1 MRTLPQIS
9 SHLTTSVCAAAGAL
23 LVAFTLTQPLQA
35 KSHKPKTQAHAGD
48 TQRHAHASAAKS
60 AVAEHRR
67 IAKQTRKQAAAEAAH
82 SGSGGA
88 QRGKSKAG
96 KGKQHT
102 VAASKGETVPAV
114 SLAAASEKIAARKT
128 ASPRPPETASLN
140 HDSKAA
146 ATRDQ
151 KAAKA
156 AAVETVAADA
166 ATAAR
171 IHAWERHRRQQAAP
185 AGQTGSQTG
194 SHGSQRSPATAAAA
208 PPPPDPRLLNA
219 DEKLLAGHP
228 QAARRLAA
236 ARQISGAGA
245 TSATDAEKTSG
256 AAPSADAKGQQRTA
270 HPASAERNP
279 DGTSSTEVAHPSED
293 SSVALPADNENAIDD
308 ADESSPAKPETAL
321 GQAGQ
326 GDTSEASRGLTAE
339 AEAATAKVPGLDPVL
354 FNRRGGLIVPPPLRG
369 SREILVHQNTMADQ
383 EGLLRVK
390 DDADLLQLRRE
401 RQLVALPETEE
412 MRVAEQLPE
421 NRRFCRPWTNTFLVD
436 IGRSHY
442 ARFHQPLQVNSA
454 VRTVAFQR
462 RLRRVNGN
470 AAPIKGDTAS
480 PHLTGETIDIAK
492 RGLSMTEIA
501 WMRGYLLPL
510 QQEGKIDVEE
520 EFQQSVFHISVYKSY
535 AAPAANPKS
544 QAAHK
549 SRSSL
554 LAVGIH

>member
-1 MRTLPQIS
+1 M
-9 SHLTTSVCAAAGAL
+9 
-23 LVAFTLTQPLQA
+23 LVVFTLTQPLQA
-35 KSHKPKTQAHAGD
+35 KTHKPKTQAHAGD
-48 TQRHAHASAAKS
+48 AQRHAHASAAKS
-60 AVAEHRR
+60 AAAEHRR
-67 IAKQTRKQAAAEAAH
+67 MAKQTRKQAAAEAAH
-82 SGSGGA
+82 SGNGGA
-88 QRGKSKAG
+88 QKGKSKPS
-96 KGKQHT
+96 KRKQHT
-102 VAASKGETVPAV
+102 VAAAKDGSAWTG
-114 SLAAASEKIAARKT
+114 SLATASRKNAARKT
-128 ASPRPPETASLN
+128 ASPRPTETASGN
-140 HDSKAA
+140 HASKAV

-151 KAAKA
+151 KLANAAS
-156 AAVETVAADA
+156 VESVAANA

-171 IHAWERHRRQQAAP
+171 IHAWERHRRQQAAS
-185 AGQTGSQTG
+185 AGQTG

-228 QAARRLAA
+228 LAARRQAA
-236 ARQISGAGA
+236 ARQNAGAGA
-245 TSATDAEKTSG
+245 TPTTDAEKTFG
-256 AAPSADAKGQQRTA
+256 AAPSADSKGQQPIA
-270 HPASAERNP
+270 HPASAERNT
-279 DGTSSTEVAHPSED
+279 DGMSSTEVAQPSED
-293 SSVALPADNENAIDD
+293 SSVTSPADDENAIDD
-308 ADESSPAKPETAL
+308 ADASSPAKPETDM
-321 GQAGQ
+321 GQA
-326 GDTSEASRGLTAE
+326 EASRGLTAE
-339 AEAATAKVPGLDPVL
+339 ADAATAKVPALDPVL

-369 SREILVHQNTMADQ
+369 SREILVHQNTMADH

-390 DDADLLQLRRE
+390 DDADLLQLRRQ

-462 RLRRVNGN
+462 RLRRINGN

-535 AAPAANPKS
+535 AAPAAEPKS
-544 QAAHK
+544 PAERK

-554 LAVGIH
+554 LAVGIR

>member
-1 MRTLPQIS
+1 M
-9 SHLTTSVCAAAGAL
+9 
-23 LVAFTLTQPLQA
+23 
-35 KSHKPKTQAHAGD
+35 
-48 TQRHAHASAAKS
+48 
-60 AVAEHRR
+60 
-67 IAKQTRKQAAAEAAH
+67 
-82 SGSGGA
+82 
-88 QRGKSKAG
+88 
-96 KGKQHT
+96 
-102 VAASKGETVPAV
+102 
-114 SLAAASEKIAARKT
+114 
-128 ASPRPPETASLN
+128 
-140 HDSKAA
+140 
-146 ATRDQ
+146 
-151 KAAKA
+151 
-156 AAVETVAADA
+156 
-166 ATAAR
+166 
-171 IHAWERHRRQQAAP
+171 
-185 AGQTGSQTG
+185 
-194 SHGSQRSPATAAAA
+194 
-208 PPPPDPRLLNA
+208 
-219 DEKLLAGHP
+219 
-228 QAARRLAA
+228 
-236 ARQISGAGA
+236 
-245 TSATDAEKTSG
+245 
-256 AAPSADAKGQQRTA
+256 
-270 HPASAERNP
+270 
-279 DGTSSTEVAHPSED
+279 
-293 SSVALPADNENAIDD
+293 ALPADNENAIDD